1 MTKQELQKIVD
12 LFGSEEEFRNHLS
25 AFLLDN
31 TKRLECRPVTSD
43 KDTLFQ
49 TTIIDWDREF
59 VIGVTKIG
67 SKNLETFI
75 ASFDCIQ
82 NVILRYSDFEDAV
95 KYIPAINNIDPVI
108 KKNLTD
114 NFISLNTEGF

>member
-1 MTKQELQKIVD
+1 MTKQELQNIVNI
-12 LFGSEEEFRNHLS
+12 FGSEEEFRKHLS

-31 TKRLECRPVTSD
+31 TKRLECRPATNE

-49 TTIIDWDREF
+49 TTIIDWDKEL

-67 SKNLETFI
+67 DKAIETVV
-75 ASFDCIQ
+75 SGFDCIQ
-82 NVILRYSDFEDAV
+82 NVILRYKTFDDAI
-95 KYIPAINNIDPVI
+95 KYIPELNNIDPII

-114 NFISLNTEGF
+114 SFISLNTEGF